1 LVGQTERVILRRR
14 RRRRINALLLWKT
27 KVSFTRD
34 FDESLLLLSLL
45 LLTMPFFVFFVF
57 FSISVREKHHP

>member
-1 LVGQTERVILRRR
+1 LVGQTERVILRRRR

-34 FDESLLLLSLL
+34 FNESLLLLLL